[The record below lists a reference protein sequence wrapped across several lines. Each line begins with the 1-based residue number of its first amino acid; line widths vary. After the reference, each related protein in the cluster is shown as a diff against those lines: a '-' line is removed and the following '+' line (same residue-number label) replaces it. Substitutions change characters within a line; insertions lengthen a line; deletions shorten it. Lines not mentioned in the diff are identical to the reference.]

1 MSVGERQE
9 HCRQCIASSGM
20 GDARCTMVVLDE
32 IGQPGAEL
40 CGCPA
45 CSLVL
50 VHLIKRQ
57 QLDHVL
63 RLKCAGSLRH
73 RTTLH
78 DLHSTVGLIVSFAQS

>member
-1 MSVGERQE
+1 
-9 HCRQCIASSGM
+9 
-20 GDARCTMVVLDE
+20 MVVLNE

-57 QLDHVL
+57 QLDHIL
-63 RLKCAGSLRH
+63 RLKCTGSLQH
-73 RTTLH
+73 RLTLR
-78 DLHSTVGLIVSFAQS
+78 D